1 MYEGNIQY
9 VLTQKDWE
17 SPRRVTTVGGWVS
30 EFPSPLLEREKKKTG
45 FTCKLVK
52 NTCELNRLFETILKD
67 SRILYTGYIEYN

>member
-1 MYEGNIQY
+1 
-9 VLTQKDWE
+9 
-17 SPRRVTTVGGWVS
+17 VS